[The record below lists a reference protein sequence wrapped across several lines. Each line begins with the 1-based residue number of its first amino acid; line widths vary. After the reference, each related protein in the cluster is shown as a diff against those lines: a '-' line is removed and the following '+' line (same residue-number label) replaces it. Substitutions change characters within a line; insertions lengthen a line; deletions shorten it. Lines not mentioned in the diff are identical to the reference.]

1 MKLDF
6 WKMRAMA
13 ILAAASLLAA
23 CGGGGGDPP
32 APAATVL
39 TGVAAEGAPMAG
51 AQVQLVD
58 SQGNVVAQATT
69 NADGSYTLTVPVTA
83 QAPFVASARTED
95 LVYYSPVAENK
106 TGTINITKITNLIAA
121 QLSPTGDPSD
131 LASQIAAGTASVT
144 AQTVND
150 VVAAIVEA
158 LAPLMT
164 NVGDSVNPL
173 TGTFS
178 ADGSGH
184 DQVLKSL
191 DIAILPT
198 GTSANITITV
208 KAVTALNEQPPAIT
222 FTSGSKPP
230 PLPQAV
236 ATAEL
241 PSSDSDAQIAAFIAR
256 MEACYALPVAERV
269 SGATVIA
276 PTCKQ
281 IFSQNDPATF
291 KQNGSTVGPSGAF
304 SGLFR
309 NGATGVKFS
318 NPIIEFLNPGG
329 KLLVSWK
336 NVDTSGGTNYS
347 RVWVVHEDGALKAIG
362 NQAIYPF
369 NVRPWSEYR
378 ELLNTPTLSY
388 WATGYDAGLPN
399 VTNGSGDPIFDRVVL
414 TTPNGRALTL
424 RPNGGLS
431 FLTIAGSNTSVV
443 RLAGK
448 FADASVTA
456 QPRTLSES
464 IVWARNPADQDTDW
478 TEAEISAIRNVGRWK
493 AEFFLAGNTGS
504 TPDATQY
511 HETTTRPLTIG
522 ELTQRSWAGLLPAAK
537 QELISG
543 SSTTGY
549 IQMAEGDRAELSVEG
564 DTDFWQVPAGALPP
578 TFAQVQGSTFI
589 APVPPATV
597 PTQTR
602 FNDNTNMSS
611 VVRKVVI
618 NCSAQSGGDPH
629 CGSTAGTY
637 SDVARI
643 NFLQLMAFDQKD
655 MNWVSSFG
663 VYKPVFD

>member
-83 QAPFVASARTED
+83 QAPFVASASTED

-184 DQVLKSL
+184 DQVLTSL

-208 KAVTALNEQPPAIT
+208 KAVTAL
-222 FTSGSKPP
+222 
-230 PLPQAV
+230 
-236 ATAEL
+236 
-241 PSSDSDAQIAAFIAR
+241 
-256 MEACYALPVAERV
+256 
-269 SGATVIA
+269 
-276 PTCKQ
+276 
-281 IFSQNDPATF
+281 
-291 KQNGSTVGPSGAF
+291 
-304 SGLFR
+304 
-309 NGATGVKFS
+309 
-318 NPIIEFLNPGG
+318 
-329 KLLVSWK
+329 

>member
-1 MKLDF
+1 MKLEF
-6 WKMRAMA
+6 WKVRAMA

-23 CGGGGGDPP
+23 CGGGSGGGDGGSSPD
-32 APAATVL
+32 TVL

-58 SQGNVVAQATT
+58 SLGNVVAQATT
-69 NADGSYTLTVPVTA
+69 NDDGSYTLTVPATA
-83 QAPFVASARTED
+83 QAPFVASASTED
-95 LVYYSPVAENK
+95 LVYYSPVAENR

-144 AQTVND
+144 AQTVSE

-158 LAPLMT
+158 LAPLLA

-256 MEACYALPVAERV
+256 MEACYALPLAERV
-269 SGATVIA
+269 SGSSVIA

-309 NGATGVKFS
+309 SGATGVKFS
-318 NPIIEFLNPGG
+318 NPTIEFLNPGG

-336 NVDTSGGTNYS
+336 NVDTSGGANYS

-362 NQAIYPF
+362 NQATYPF

-399 VTNGSGDPIFDRVVL
+399 ITNGGTPIFDRVIL

-424 RPNGGLS
+424 QPNGGLS

-448 FADASVTA
+448 FANASVTA

-464 IVWARNPADQDTDW
+464 IFWAANPNSQDTDW

-522 ELTQRSWAGLLPAAK
+522 ELTQRSWAGLQPAAK

-543 SSTTGY
+543 SSATGY
-549 IQMAEGDRAELSVEG
+549 IQMNEGDRADLSVEG

-578 TFAQVQGSTFI
+578 TFAQVQGMT
-589 APVPPATV
+589 ATTPV
-597 PTQTR
+597 TR
-602 FNDNTNMSS
+602 FNDNTNISS
-611 VVRKVVI
+611 IVRKVVI
-618 NCSAQSGGDPH
+618 NCSPQSVSDPH
-629 CGSTAGTY
+629 CGSTSETY
-637 SDVARI
+637 SAVSRI

-663 VYKPVFD
+663 LYKPAFE